1 MRLSVSGVRVLVSCS
16 LGGAGHFNPL
26 RPVIDSLCN
35 SGDDV
40 LVVVP
45 PSLEARVAECGYR
58 VRVGEEPPA
67 EQVADIRDAIATAP
81 QAMAAVVSERELF
94 GRLCTAAM
102 LPAMEAAFAEWQPEL
117 VLRET
122 CEYAAAVAAARRGIP
137 QAQIAISQGETEASA
152 LGTAAPVLEAY
163 ESGVV
168 GQIRSSPYLTRF
180 PAWLDP
186 TCYPD
191 TRRFRELPRHDVA
204 KLPEFWGSEAFPL
217 AYLTFGSVTG
227 YMPIAAD
234 VYPVALE
241 AMKDLPL
248 RVLLTVGNRTDIAG
262 LGPIPEN
269 VHVEPWVSQDDIFR
283 EASLVICHGGSG
295 TTFGAL
301 AAGLPLVI
309 VPLFADQFSNAR
321 RVAAAGAGLLVEPAP
336 GEDGRRPGLVPGDA
350 ARVAEA
356 VATVL
361 ADPAYTQAAARIARE
376 MASMPPVEQVLEALR
391 AELASGTSHEHSA

>member
-1 MRLSVSGVRVLVSCS
+1 
-16 LGGAGHFNPL
+16 
-26 RPVIDSLCN
+26 
-35 SGDDV
+35 
-40 LVVVP
+40 
-45 PSLEARVAECGYR
+45 
-58 VRVGEEPPA
+58 
-67 EQVADIRDAIATAP
+67 
-81 QAMAAVVSERELF
+81 
-94 GRLCTAAM
+94 
-102 LPAMEAAFAEWQPEL
+102 
-117 VLRET
+117 
-122 CEYAAAVAAARRGIP
+122 
-137 QAQIAISQGETEASA
+137 
-152 LGTAAPVLEAY
+152 
-163 ESGVV
+163 
-168 GQIRSSPYLTRF
+168 
-180 PAWLDP
+180 
-186 TCYPD
+186 
-191 TRRFRELPRHDVA
+191 
-204 KLPEFWGSEAFPL
+204 
-217 AYLTFGSVTG
+217 
-227 YMPIAAD
+227 
-234 VYPVALE
+234 
-241 AMKDLPL
+241 MKDLPL

-269 VHVEPWVSQDDIFR
+269 VHVEPWVSQDDVFR

-376 MASMPPVEQVLEALR
+376 MASMPPVGQVLEALR